1 MLKRKTEMEHEWKTK
16 LWGGTGTLD
25 ISKVF
30 TPRELGGRANVF
42 NVITL
47 QPGDSIGLHKH
58 VDDAEVYYVLQ
69 GELRAIDDGV
79 EVVLRVGDAIFT
91 SDGGTH
97 RAENCT
103 DQEVK
108 MLAVVFP
115 R

>member
-1 MLKRKTEMEHEWKTK
+1 MLKRKIEMEHERKTK
-16 LWGGTGTLD
+16 VWGGTGTLD
-25 ISKVF
+25 ICKVF
-30 TPRELGGRANVF
+30 TPRELGGRAKLF

-58 VDDAEVYYVLQ
+58 VDDSEVYYVLQ
-69 GELRAIDDGV
+69 GELMVTDDRV
-79 EVVLRVGDAIFT
+79 EVVLQVGDAIFT

-97 RAENCT
+97 RAENRT
-103 DQEVK
+103 AQEAK